1 MQHLLYIMISC
12 FFMFLFVIYWNTA
25 DLLQAYERART
36 IEQVEKFG
44 VGVCI
49 NSIILFLFSL
59 NILFIL
65 LSFLLFHLFS
75 LFSFFFLLVL
85 TIYFIIFCLYMFR
98 MLLDVDSIW

>member
-49 NSIILFLFSL
+49 DSIILFLFFHPVYFTLISS
-59 NILFIL
+59 
-65 LSFLLFHLFS
+65 LSFLLS
-75 LFSFFFLLVL
+75 LYSFFLSSCVDDLFYYLLL
-85 TIYFIIFCLYMFR
+85 IYI
-98 MLLDVDSIW
+98 